1 MSGMDVDS
9 TVKINIPAIEDLTAA
24 AERALVQTAIAL
36 LKDVKDAEVIPF
48 ETSNLQDQTF
58 VDDSESYK
66 GIVSIISDTPYARR
80 WYYNPDQVQVSEY
93 TKKNGTHV
101 DSYIAGKATF
111 NQSDHTKARDHWYE
125 PWLEGGQKEN
135 FAAEKFAEIFKKE
148 SGL

>member
-24 AERALVQTAIAL
+24 AERALALTTSAL
-36 LKDVKDAEVIPF
+36 LSDVKNAMVFPFNDVPPKSTGKKTITPAGHLQNESTFPDVSHVDQGYAE
-48 ETSNLQDQTF
+48 
-58 VDDSESYK
+58 
-66 GIVSIISDTPYARR
+66 IISDTLYGRRLYYHPEYNFYQGYNSNAR
-80 WYYNPDQVQVSEY
+80 
-93 TKKNGTHV
+93 
-101 DSYIAGKATF
+101 GKWF
-111 NQSDHTKARDHWYE
+111 E